1 MTPTPVR
8 GADDIARDHRHD
20 TDRPDVTV
28 TIVTYNCTDDAI
40 KCIDTLHGAA
50 GRHRVEVVVVDNDSD
65 DDVAAAI
72 GTSHPEVKVIERR
85 RNAGFGRSHNLAA
98 AHASGRY
105 LLVLNPDTV
114 VEPGAIDEMV
124 DFSDARAAEGDPVG
138 VVAPMLLN
146 PDGTDQL
153 TARSFPTAS
162 AGIFGRRSPLTRWF
176 PSNPWS
182 GKFLRFDQVDRTMP
196 WTVDWVSGAAMMVP
210 RDLFESLEG
219 FDPDFFMHFE
229 DAELCARVG
238 AAGRDVWCVPQGRIV
253 HAEGGSRR
261 GWPASQVWYFHRGAY
276 LFARKT
282 RYPGSSDPRRW
293 MTAVLL
299 GVRLI
304 ATIALN
310 VVQRTLDQTTTTTA
324 DAPAGSTGGTRHGR
338 AVGPAT

>member
-1 MTPTPVR
+1 MTPSPVR
-8 GADDIARDHRHD
+8 GADDSARDHRHES
-20 TDRPDVTV
+20 DRPDVTV

-40 KCIDTLHGAA
+40 KCIDTLQGSAV
-50 GRHRVEVVVVDNDSD
+50 RRRIEVVVVDNASS

-72 GTSHPEVKVIERR
+72 GTRHPEVTVVERR

-98 AHASGRY
+98 AHATGRY

-114 VEPGAIDEMV
+114 VESGAIDEMV
-124 DFSDARAAEGDPVG
+124 DFCDARAAEGRPVG

-162 AGIFGRRSPLTRWF
+162 AGLFGRRSPLTRWF
-176 PSNPWS
+176 PNNPWS
-182 GKFLRFDQVDRTMP
+182 RKFLRADQVDRTMP

-210 RDLFESLEG
+210 RDLFETLEG

-238 AAGRDVWCVPQGRIV
+238 AAGRDVWCVPPARIV
-253 HAEGGSRR
+253 HAEGGSRG

-276 LFARKT
+276 LFARKA
-282 RYPGSSDPRRW
+282 RYPDPLDPRRW
-293 MTAVLL
+293 FTAVLL

-304 ATIALN
+304 ATIGLN
-310 VVQRTLDQTTTTTA
+310 MVQRSAPVRPPDGHPSDGSA
-324 DAPAGSTGGTRHGR
+324 DPGK
-338 AVGPAT
+338 